1 MANEDLD
8 LDVDGE
14 EEPPKSK
21 KKLIIIIAA
30 AVVLL
35 ILLGVGGF
43 FMFSGGDEPV
53 AQEGA
58 AAEGNDAAKDEKAAP
73 PEEER
78 EILEE
83 NAIYWPVEPPF
94 VMNFEGKSKAKYM
107 QIKVVGMSRSQK
119 SMAAFKKHM
128 PAIRNE
134 LTFLFGSQKYVEL
147 STPSGKE
154 QLRAEIIETVNDIIK
169 SHGGGR
175 GLSTVYFTSF
185 VMQ

>member
-1 MANEDLD
+1 
-8 LDVDGE
+8 VDGE
-14 EEPPKSK
+14 EAPQKSK

-30 AVVLL
+30 AVVVLL
-35 ILLGVGGF
+35 LLGVGAF
-43 FMFSGGDEPV
+43 FMFSGGEEPV
-53 AQEGA
+53 AEEV
-58 AAEGNDAAKDEKAAP
+58 AAEGAETEKAAKEAP
-73 PEEER
+73 AEEEK

-94 VMNFEGKSKAKYM
+94 VMNFEGKSPAKYM

-128 PAIRNE
+128 PAVRNE

-147 STPSGKE
+147 ATPSGKE
-154 QLRAEIIETVNDIIK
+154 QLREEIIETINDIIK